1 MRTYSR
7 DLNTKLCV
15 LLSALSGIGLVVP
28 DALAGKPDDVM
39 IFQFTLEEICIGGSP
54 GTLTR
59 DGDITK
65 PTNLGFAHVA
75 GTMTFDARNSKVWE
89 TSEAVFQFQPGFD
102 SSRPEGTPQGSY
114 PFQVYKV
121 TGSGSFY
128 LKDDL
133 TFAIRDHTVTSVG
146 QNVPN
151 TTVITGNV
159 LRGHWATDRQSFVG
173 ESLGLT
179 PSFGTG
185 SDGGHFERLCAKTIH
200 GVRTTASADP
210 RPF

>member
-1 MRTYSR
+1 MREIQRYGKRVKLSFSFNRALTPVDPNAHLREATLSR
-7 DLNTKLCV
+7 CTR
-15 LLSALSGIGLVVP
+15 
-28 DALAGKPDDVM
+28 
-39 IFQFTLEEICIGGSP
+39 SP
-54 GTLTR
+54 
-59 DGDITK
+59 
-65 PTNLGFAHVA
+65 
-75 GTMTFDARNSKVWE
+75 AR
-89 TSEAVFQFQPGFD
+89 
-102 SSRPEGTPQGSY
+102 
-114 PFQVYKV
+114 
-121 TGSGSFY
+121 GSFY

-159 LRGHWATDRQSFVG
+159 LRGHLATDRQSFVG